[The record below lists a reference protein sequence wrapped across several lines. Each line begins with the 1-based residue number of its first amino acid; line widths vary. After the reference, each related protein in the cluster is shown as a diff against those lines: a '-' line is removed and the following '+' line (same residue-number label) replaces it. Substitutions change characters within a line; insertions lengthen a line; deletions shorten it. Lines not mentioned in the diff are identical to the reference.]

1 MIPQASQV
9 GFAGQALTS
18 SRRMAD
24 IFHELPDADEYADY
38 YEAIPEP
45 ECLDNICVSTGLT
58 SLSLRVGG
66 CLLSICFPRLFQEA

>member
-1 MIPQASQV
+1 M
-9 GFAGQALTS
+9 LTGS

-45 ECLDNICVSTGLT
+45 ECLDNICVSSTRLGIRGYFEAMRMPA
-58 SLSLRVGG
+58 LSEIV
-66 CLLSICFPRLFQEA
+66 A